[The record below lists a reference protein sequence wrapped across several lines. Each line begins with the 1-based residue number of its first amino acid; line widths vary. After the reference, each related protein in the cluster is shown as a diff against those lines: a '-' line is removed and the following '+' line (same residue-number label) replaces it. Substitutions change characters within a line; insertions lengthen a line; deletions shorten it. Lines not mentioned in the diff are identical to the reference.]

1 MIKNFTKNLKA
12 DILAKIKQNKE
23 EYNPDDK
30 WRKNLL
36 DNIDRKEFELM
47 DHIKKLAENP
57 KLRRLPL
64 EDKIAKEYLLQV
76 QKYGLPP

>member
-64 EDKIAKEYLLQV
+64 EDKIAKEYLQQV
-76 QKYGLPP
+76 QKYGHPP

>member
-1 MIKNFTKNLKA
+1 
-12 DILAKIKQNKE
+12 
-23 EYNPDDK
+23 
-30 WRKNLL
+30 LL

-64 EDKIAKEYLLQV
+64 EDKIAKEYLQQV
-76 QKYGLPP
+76 QKYGHPP